1 MESSRQG
8 SDFGLCRQISESN
21 LNITAFCPFAIQV
34 LFCYTNSIDAQPRQ
48 RCFLNFFI
56 S

>member
-21 LNITAFCPFAIQV
+21 LEIAAFCPFAIQV
-34 LFCYTNSIDAQPRQ
+34 LFCYTISIGSQLRQ
-48 RCFLNFFI
+48 C
-56 S
+56 